1 MQQKDSTSNNVELFV
16 NDKQSTII
24 LSNALKQLRYSLLT
38 NKSHI
43 SSKLRIELWCILLQI
58 DLNGITTEYINGVT
72 TMKEENIYLDW
83 YKKIDQDISRTFIN
97 TSLSKNPTKQKQL
110 KRILYLFA
118 YNNNFYIQGM
128 NVILAPILTMT
139 DIEPIAYA
147 IFDKLML
154 KLNNYYNESLSLDR
168 IHNGCKLVETVLSK
182 IDPKLYKK
190 FNKLSYPLHLLVVPS
205 IMTLS
210 GNAEPVTEVLKMW
223 DFIIAYGVHL
233 NVLFIV
239 AQLVIVRDTIL
250 KINSE
255 EELFNYLRKMPKLD
269 DGMRVVKLG
278 IGFIDRLGR
287 DFLQE
292 LIDHVN

>member
-1 MQQKDSTSNNVELFV
+1 MDTHSNHLERFI

-38 NKSHI
+38 NKSAI
-43 SSKLRIELWCILLQI
+43 SHELRVEIWCILLQI
-58 DLNGITTEYINGVT
+58 DLNGITTNYINGLNAI
-72 TMKEENIYLDW
+72 KEGNVYLDW

-97 TSLSKNPTKQKQL
+97 TALSKNPKKQKQL

-118 YNNNFYIQGM
+118 YNNDFYIQGM
-128 NVILAPILTMT
+128 NVIIAPILTMS
-139 DIEPIAYA
+139 DMDPVAYA
-147 IFDKLML
+147 IFDKLMV
-154 KLNNYYNESLSLDR
+154 KLSNYYNKSLSLDR
-168 IHNGCKLVETVLSK
+168 IHRGCKLVEIVLSK

-210 GNAEPVTEVLKMW
+210 GNVEPVSEVLKLW
-223 DFIIAYGVHL
+223 DFIIAYGLHL

-250 KINSE
+250 SIESE

-287 DFLQE
+287 DLLQE

>member
-1 MQQKDSTSNNVELFV
+1 MQQKDSTANNVELFV

-255 EELFNYLRKMPKLD
+255 EELFNYLRKMPKID

>member
-1 MQQKDSTSNNVELFV
+1 MQNNINQFL

-38 NKSHI
+38 NQSAT
-43 SSKLRIELWCILLQI
+43 SSKLRIELWCVFLQI
-58 DLNGITTEYINGVT
+58 DTNGMTSKYINDLNL
-72 TMKEENIYLDW
+72 MKSENIHLEW
-83 YKKIDQDISRTFIN
+83 YKKIDQDVSRTFIN
-97 TSLSKNPTKQKQL
+97 TFLSKNSEKQKQL
-110 KRILYLFA
+110 KRILYLYA
-118 YNNNFYIQGM
+118 YNNDFYIQGM

-139 DIEPIAYA
+139 DMEPVAY
-147 IFDKLML
+147 FLYDRLMNKLH
-154 KLNNYYNESLSLDR
+154 NYYNASLSLDR
-168 IHNGCKLVETVLSK
+168 IHKGCELVEKALLK

-205 IMTLS
+205 VMTLS
-210 GNAEPVTEVLKMW
+210 GNVEPVEEVLKMW

-239 AQLVIVRDTIL
+239 AQLVIVRETIL
-250 KINSE
+250 KISSE
-255 EELFNYLRKMPKLD
+255 EELFNYLRKMPKLE

>member
-1 MQQKDSTSNNVELFV
+1 MLQKDSTSNNVELFV

-58 DLNGITTEYINGVT
+58 DLNGITTDYINGVT

-147 IFDKLML
+147 IFDKSML

>member
-1 MQQKDSTSNNVELFV
+1 MQQKDSTANNVELFV

-58 DLNGITTEYINGVT
+58 DLNGITTDYINGVT

-168 IHNGCKLVETVLSK
+168 IHKGCKLVETVLSK

-210 GNAEPVTEVLKMW
+210 GNAEPVIEVLKMW

-255 EELFNYLRKMPKLD
+255 EELFNYLRKMPKID